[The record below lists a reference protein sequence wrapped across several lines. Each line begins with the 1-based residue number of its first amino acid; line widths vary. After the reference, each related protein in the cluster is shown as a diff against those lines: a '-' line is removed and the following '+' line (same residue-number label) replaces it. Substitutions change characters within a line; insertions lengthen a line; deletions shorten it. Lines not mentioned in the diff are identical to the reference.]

1 MITFANRREAG
12 RLLAERLAEYANRT
26 DVTVLA
32 IPRGGV
38 PVAYEVARALSAPLD
53 VMLVSKVYAPG
64 RDDVQIGTVT
74 SGGFELLE
82 TEAIASRAIDPAIVG
97 REMARA
103 RQDMAYQERLYRGMR
118 PPPAIKDRTVIVIY
132 DGIVTGGSMRAAVA
146 ALRAGDAADVIVA
159 APVASPNARA
169 EIELIADA
177 CVCVTTPQ
185 PVYRIG
191 LWYDDFAPTTDA
203 SVLLLL
209 DGARTVLTVAA

>member
-38 PVAYEVARALSAPLD
+38 PVAYEVARALSAQLD

-64 RDDVQIGTVT
+64 RDDVQIGTIA

-82 TEAIASRAIDPAIVG
+82 TETIEARAIDPAIVG

-103 RQDMAYQERLYRGMR
+103 RQDLAYRERLYRGMR
-118 PPPAIKDRTVIVIY
+118 PPLAIRDRTVIVIY
-132 DGIVTGGSMRAAVA
+132 DGIVTGALMRAAVA
-146 ALRAGDAADVIVA
+146 ALRAGDAAHVIVA
-159 APVASPNARA
+159 TPVASPNARA
-169 EIELIADA
+169 EIERIADA
-177 CVCVTTPQ
+177 CICVATPQ

-191 LWYDDFAPTTDA
+191 MWYEDFAPATDA
-203 SVLLLL
+203 SVLFLL
-209 DGARTVLTVAA
+209 DRARTVSTVAA